1 MVHCPKCNEMIGET
15 KSVCP
20 MCHHAFTDQEITYMQ
35 NEKNSYD
42 VKIMDEQRARIAT
55 FAKKRRFLGGI
66 LLLLLLGLPVLSL
79 FFMNNVTLL
88 IILLVIYFAGGVG
101 VIIFG
106 IMSGAFRC
114 PHCDSILFRN
124 YGSYCHTCGKP
135 LE

>member
-15 KSVCP
+15 KSICP
-20 MCHHAFTDQEITYMQ
+20 ICHHVFTDQEMSDMK

-42 VKIMDEQRARIAT
+42 VKIMDEKRARIMT
-55 FAKKRRFLGGI
+55 FAKKRRFYGGVLVSI
-66 LLLLLLGLPVLSL
+66 LLGLPILSL
-79 FFMNNVTLL
+79 LFLKYITIL
-88 IILLVIYFAGGVG
+88 IIIIVVYCVGGVG
-101 VIIFG
+101 VIIGG
-106 IMSGAFRC
+106 IASGAFRC